1 MDKGL
6 SLSEPQFPEQGNE
19 DPPRA
24 RGGVRELI
32 PNKCATNNVMADW
45 MFPIATGLIMT
56 WLFFLVAGTPHSMQ
70 DLSSQSWLKPVP
82 PAVVARSLNHWM
94 TRKP

>member
-56 WLFFLVAGTPHSMQ
+56 WLFFWWQAHLTACRILV
-70 DLSSQSWLKPVP
+70 
-82 PAVVARSLNHWM
+82 LNHGSNLCPLQWKLGVL
-94 TRKP
+94 TTG